1 MTDEEITKE
10 FDLIHEMDLEMAR
23 LEKIVNYL
31 RETLND
37 FSSERLFTLKRLIN
51 EYDLQK
57 NKNIN

>member
-37 FSSERLFTLKRLIN
+37 FSNERLFNLKRLLN
-51 EYDLQK
+51 EYDSQK
-57 NKNIN
+57 NKDIN

>member
-23 LEKIVNYL
+23 LEKIVNCL

-37 FSSERLFTLKRLIN
+37 FSSERLFTLKRLLN

-57 NKNIN
+57 NKNRN

>member
-23 LEKIVNYL
+23 LEKIVNCL

-37 FSSERLFTLKRLIN
+37 FSSKRLFTLKRLLN

>member
-23 LEKIVNYL
+23 LEKIVNCL

-37 FSSERLFTLKRLIN
+37 FSSERLFTLKRLLN
-51 EYDLQK
+51 EYDSQK

>member
-1 MTDEEITKE
+1 MTDKEIAKE

-37 FSSERLFTLKRLIN
+37 FSGERLFTLKRLLN
-51 EYDLQK
+51 EYDSQK

>member
-1 MTDEEITKE
+1 MKKLRKS
-10 FDLIHEMDLEMAR
+10 LILIYEMDLEMAR

-37 FSSERLFTLKRLIN
+37 FSSERLFTLKRLLN
-51 EYDLQK
+51 EYDSQK

>member
-1 MTDEEITKE
+1 MTDEEIAKE

-37 FSSERLFTLKRLIN
+37 FSGERLFTLKRLLN
-51 EYDLQK
+51 EYDSQK